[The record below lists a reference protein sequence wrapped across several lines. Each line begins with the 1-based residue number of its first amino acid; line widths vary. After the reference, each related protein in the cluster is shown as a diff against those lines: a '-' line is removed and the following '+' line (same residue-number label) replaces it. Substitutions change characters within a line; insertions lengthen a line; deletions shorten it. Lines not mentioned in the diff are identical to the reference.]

1 MPPTFGGSSGALC
14 LGAPAPIPPFRP
26 RKPCKGAENE
36 DVNFQITITRFL
48 VIFSSPRRLSDVP
61 EVLALDHVQLAMPAG
76 GEDDAR
82 AFYGGLL
89 GLPEVPKPMPLAARG
104 GCWFDRGTVQ
114 LHLGVET
121 GFQPARK
128 AHPAF
133 LIADLDGL
141 AATLAASR
149 HRVDWDDEL
158 PPVRRLYTDD
168 PFGNRIELI
177 AG

>member
-1 MPPTFGGSSGALC
+1 VS
-14 LGAPAPIPPFRP
+14 
-26 RKPCKGAENE
+26 
-36 DVNFQITITRFL
+36 
-48 VIFSSPRRLSDVP
+48 
-61 EVLALDHVQLAMPAG
+61 EVLAIDHVQIAMPVG

-89 GLPEVPKPMPLAARG
+89 GLEELPKPMPLAARG
-104 GCWFDRGTVQ
+104 GCWFGHAAVQ
-114 LHLGVET
+114 LHLGVEE

-133 LIADLDGL
+133 VIAGLDGL
-141 AATLAASR
+141 AAALAAAG
-149 HRVDWDDEL
+149 HRVDWNDEL
-158 PPVRRLYTDD
+158 PHLRRLYTDD